1 MARRTTRNASRS
13 SRAAARTT
21 RAGTSRPHGR
31 YPTAGPGATGT
42 DGGMAASSCSP
53 IHPAC
58 NSSAPAWPT
67 DERLGAARP
76 TSRPHGGGW
85 PLGGVEEEARGPGL
99 LCGGRFSTLG
109 GVAGGAAVARARARG
124 RLGVDRAAAHRVLRR
139 DGLPGALRRLR
150 RARGGQLAHAPRRP
164 GDPRARPAAPR
175 LARDPEPRAELDRPA
190 VARAALLLRALQ
202 ARRLRPGAAHERPP
216 LPDAARALL
225 RRGPPARR

>member
-99 LCGGRFSTLG
+99 LCGSRFSTLG
-109 GVAGGAAVARARARG
+109 GVAGGAAVARA
-124 RLGVDRAAAHRVLRR
+124 
-139 DGLPGALRRLR
+139 
-150 RARGGQLAHAPRRP
+150 
-164 GDPRARPAAPR
+164 RARPAAPR

-225 RRGPPARR
+225 RRGPPERRLADLRAARRNRAPLH